1 VVDFKKAMAK
11 MAKKNEATAQAA
23 PEEKATGSG
32 LALVQS
38 DELAQVIGDLDL
50 GTDGLEETDAS
61 DRRIAALAFN
71 TNIVDAAGDPIPKN
85 RFFDTVSEQVS
96 SKKRLV
102 LLTVHKSNAFTRFVD
117 GQGTQIVCRSWD
129 RMTGEMEDG
138 KTRPCLNCPDK
149 RWTQDASGKRTR
161 NCADVANV
169 VALDLEDAQPKVIRF
184 KKTSHKPW
192 KDFLN
197 KHFLGKR
204 IVNGKR
210 ANLPLFAVETEI
222 GLEMV
227 KGKSGS
233 YATPV
238 FDRGRTLNRD
248 EILFFAE
255 QSRGAREYMERV
267 RDVADD
273 AEKHEGEAPAADAD
287 FNPSEFSD
295 DGAAASESSAGGNR
309 F

>member
-1 VVDFKKAMAK
+1 MATKKSGS
-11 MAKKNEATAQAA
+11 EATAIQTTAA
-23 PEEKATGSG
+23 AGPSSS

-38 DELAQVIGDLDL
+38 DELAGVLDGVDL

-61 DRRIAALAFN
+61 DIRIAALAFN

-85 RFFDTVSEQVS
+85 RFFDTVSEEVS
-96 SKKRLV
+96 AKKRLV
-102 LLTVHKSNAFTRFVD
+102 LLTVHKSNAYTSFVD
-117 GQGTQIVCRSWD
+117 GQGTKIHCRSWD
-129 RMTGEMEDG
+129 RVTGEMDGG
-138 KTRPCLNCPDK
+138 KTRPCNGCPDK
-149 RWTQDASGKRTR
+149 AWRQDPGGKRTR

-169 VALDLEDAQPKVIRF
+169 VALDLEDKQPKVIRF
-184 KKTSHKPW
+184 KKTSQKPW
-192 KDFLN
+192 KDYLN

-210 ANLPLFAVETEI
+210 VNLPLFAVETEI

-233 YATPV
+233 YATPT
-238 FDRGRTLNRD
+238 FDRGRTLERD

-255 QSRGAREYMERV
+255 QSKGAREYMDRV
-267 RDVADD
+267 RDVADG
-273 AEKHEGEAPAADAD
+273 AEKHEGDAPVADASFD
-287 FNPSEFSD
+287 ASEFSD
-295 DGAAASESSAGGNR
+295 DGAAPASAEGGNR